1 MKKYLKFI
9 LPIVIVAVFI
19 YAVYWA
25 FFDIQRLKG
34 EELLEEIS
42 SPDGNYTVSVYLNNG
57 GATTDYAV
65 LCSARNNETE
75 KERNIY
81 WQYHCTKAN
90 VEWLD
95 EKTVDIN
102 GVELD
107 VEKDSYDYRND

>member
-1 MKKYLKFI
+1 MKKYLKIIIPLTIF
-9 LPIVIVAVFI
+9 AVLI
-19 YAVYWA
+19 YAVNWA

-34 EELLEEIS
+34 QELLDEVS
-42 SPDGNYTVSVYLNNG
+42 SSDGKYTVSVFLNNG

-65 LCSARNNETE
+65 LCSVRNNETE

-81 WQYHCTKAN
+81 WQYHCTNAK
-90 VEWLD
+90 VKWLD

-102 GVELD
+102 GKGLN